1 MRKEVLVAFALMIAA
16 SSARASLTITWGVQS
31 DTSDPRIY
39 RDSGFTDLL
48 DPAANANNAN
58 GGCFVQLILIG
69 GVGTGLSSPSQ
80 ATDSGDGTGTSG
92 DTVLATS
99 WIGYGSPTFLSPYQG
114 WFEQSD
120 GGFTSTDIEQNDYV
134 FIRAWN
140 NVSSDGSTV
149 PTTGSGGGAA
159 LYGDSPVMQLTV
171 DPDGDGASVDFYV
184 TSNFSTTLTPVP
196 EPTTLMLLGL
206 GMVGLAIRRRV
217 A

>member
-1 MRKEVLVAFALMIAA
+1 MRKKVIVALVLMVAAV
-16 SSARASLTITWGVQS
+16 SARASLTITWGVQNNA
-31 DTSDPRIY
+31 SDPRIY

-48 DPAANANNAN
+48 DPAANINNSYD
-58 GGCFVQLILIG
+58 GCFVQLILVG
-69 GVGTGLSSPSQ
+69 GVSSGSSTPSQ
-80 ATDSGDGTGTSG
+80 ATDSGEGTGTSG

-99 WIGYGSPTFLSPYQG
+99 WIGLGSPTFGSPYQG
-114 WFEQSD
+114 YFVQDNS
-120 GGFTSTDIEQNDYV
+120 GFTSSDIAQNDYV

-171 DPDGDGASVDFYV
+171 DPDGDGASVEFYV